1 MYIYRAHGKR
11 FGLILNATKSLEGF
25 KKTVYD
31 LPFQKLTLLCED
43 YAVEDQEYKQGDQR
57 W

>member
-1 MYIYRAHGKR
+1 MYIHRAHGKR

>member
-1 MYIYRAHGKR
+1 MYIYRVHGKR
-11 FGLILNATKSLEGF
+11 FGLILNATKSLKGL